1 MKTRYLIQLLFL
13 SITIPLIAISC
24 SKSDDEPKPEPVPA
38 PLPFFGIEQLRYDVS
53 ADAQTIEVRIKTNI
67 KIKDLV
73 DEDCKGWISA
83 VKTGETDDAQTFDV
97 AIKENKSGEKRIG
110 YVAFDAL
117 EPGVSLPEDSETP
130 NTIIIYQ
137 SAPTP

>member
-1 MKTRYLIQLLFL
+1 M
-13 SITIPLIAISC
+13 TIPSLNLFQ
-24 SKSDDEPKPEPVPA
+24 P

-83 VKTGETDDAQTFDV
+83 VKIGETDDAQTFDV

-117 EPGVSLPEDSETP
+117 EPGVSLPARRLD
-130 NTIIIYQ
+130 NTEYQ
-137 SAPTP
+137 LLTELV